1 MREDPFR
8 EMNRAVQSLRPE
20 VPGAVWDDV
29 NARWWECLEA
39 RVELVA
45 DKDGAY
51 RERDELVALLSKLY
65 PSHLAEHEPDDRDWD
80 PAWQTIVCIH
90 TPWGQA
96 SWHVKWDTEYALFEH
111 LDQEHIYS
119 DWDGHST
126 EQKYDRLRRAAPA
139 VGEAMTTDSPT
150 P

>member
-1 MREDPFR
+1 MTDDPFR
-8 EMNRAVQSLRPE
+8 EMHRAVQSLRLE
-20 VPGAVWDDV
+20 LPGAVWEDV
-29 NARWWECLEA
+29 NARWRRCLEA
-39 RVELVA
+39 RAELVA
-45 DKDGAY
+45 AKDGAY

-65 PSHLAEHEPDDRDWD
+65 PSHLAEHDPDDRDWD

-96 SWHVKWDTEYALFEH
+96 TWHIRWGTEAHLFDH
-111 LDQEHIYS
+111 LDPVNVYS

-126 EQKYDRLRRAAPA
+126 DEKYDRLQKA
-139 VGEAMTTDSPT
+139 T